1 MEIDYSSYNFE
12 KVDSEEHLYLFETDF
27 ELSYEIVF
35 KPTPY
40 LFSAEKPYS
49 ANTYEFSIIVIENP
63 NHASPPFDNR
73 IGCTIARIFD
83 EFYKINGNTVSLY
96 ICASHDNRQKVRYK
110 KFNSWFATF
119 NTSKYVKIDASITDL
134 KNNEFPI
141 SIIMSTENPYKKLIS
156 NDFYD
161 VIDNFQNNK

>member
-1 MEIDYSSYNFE
+1 MEIDSNPYKYRGID
-12 KVDSEEHLYLFETDF
+12 DSGLDFVFQTDF
-27 ELSYEIVF
+27 EILYEISF

-40 LFSAEKPYS
+40 LFSANKPYS
-49 ANTYEFSIIVIENP
+49 NDTYEFSIIVIENP

-73 IGCTIARIFD
+73 IGSTIAKIFD
-83 EFYKINGNTVSLY
+83 EFYKLNGNNVSLY
-96 ICASHDNRQKVRYK
+96 ICASHDNRQQVRYR
-110 KFNSWFATF
+110 KFNSWFTTF
-119 NTSKYVKIDASITDL
+119 GKSKYVKIDAAIRDL

-141 SIIMSTENPYKKLIS
+141 SIILSLENPYRNSIS

>member
-1 MEIDYSSYNFE
+1 MEIDYSPYNFE
-12 KVDSEEHLYLFETDF
+12 KIESEGFVYLFDTDF

-40 LFSAEKPYS
+40 LFSPDKPYS
-49 ANTYEFSIIVIENP
+49 NDTYEFSIIVIENP

-73 IGCTIARIFD
+73 IGSTIARIFD

-96 ICASHDNRQKVRYK
+96 ICASYDNRQQVRYR
-110 KFNSWFATF
+110 KFNSWFTTF
-119 NTSKYVKIDASITDL
+119 GKSKYVKIDSLLKDL
-134 KNNEFPI
+134 QNNEFPI
-141 SIIMSTENPYKKLIS
+141 SLIFSLENPYRNLSS
-156 NDFYD
+156 NDFYE